1 MSKPNPYALYNAAM
15 RLGNIYRFASLKLDK
30 PYNGAEHS
38 FRVAVLSMCI
48 ADQYNS
54 NHPTKQ
60 INIEEVLR
68 KALLH
73 DIEESLMGGDLPT
86 PIKNRSA
93 QFKAEYLKLG
103 TELMAET
110 VKHSPMPEQ
119 YLKLWKED
127 KSGESGEVIRVADW
141 LEALSSAHYEII
153 RGNLSMKMAY
163 YNLREMGQSKILQ
176 SLLEKYPYARDFYNE
191 KKSVPQ
197 SIQTLL
203 DEIDSQDF

>member
-1 MSKPNPYALYNAAM
+1 MSKKNPNALYNAAT

-38 FRVAVLSMCI
+38 FRVAVLAMCI
-48 ADQYNS
+48 ADQYNVT
-54 NHPTKQ
+54 HPTKK
-60 INIEEVLR
+60 INVEEVLR

-93 QFKAEYLKLG
+93 KFKAEYLALG
-103 TELMAET
+103 TELMKET
-110 VKHSPMPEQ
+110 VQDSPLPEY

-127 KSGESGEVIRVADW
+127 KQQESGEVIRVADW
-141 LEALSSAHYEII
+141 LEALSAAHYEII
-153 RGNLSMKMAY
+153 RGNLSMKIAY
-163 YNLREMGQSKILQ
+163 YNLREMGSDMELV
-176 SLLEKYPYARDFYNE
+176 LEKYPYARDFYNE

-203 DEIDSQDF
+203 DAIDSEDC